1 MQSAKN
7 QTTTRISAVNKAK
20 KNKQTNKDD
29 RKQTEAASPFSFPAQ
44 LRANRHVQDPNQNR
58 PNFNLF
64 FSLTRRSGLP
74 HILSTPCPLVS
85 PPVNIGLKHLILCAQ
100 KAASAFS
107 TLLYS
112 CQSPIVACDCTL
124 CIIRDTLFP
133 GIVRYG
139 RIRPKSQARRPKL
152 PPQQIR
158 TLKKCPFVLLH
169 HFSSTTITH
178 SFLSSVNLTLLLFL
192 QCNNF
197 FIFCLVSLQQGAN
210 VKEKGILNYFLRSWS
225 ADVLSCSAGLLLVSF
240 RFDSKLDSVGK
251 KPSCYSQPNAGIKE
265 NVW

>member
-133 GIVRYG
+133 SIVRSG
-139 RIRPKSQARRPKL
+139 QKVRQEDTSSPLNRSGPSKSVHLSFFTISSSQPSPTPSCL
-152 PPQQIR
+152 QSTWPYY
-158 TLKKCPFVLLH
+158 FF
-169 HFSSTTITH
+169 FSATT
-178 SFLSSVNLTLLLFL
+178 SLSS
-192 QCNNF
+192 
-197 FIFCLVSLQQGAN
+197 A
-210 VKEKGILNYFLRSWS
+210 WS
-225 ADVLSCSAGLLLVSF
+225 PYNRV
-240 RFDSKLDSVGK
+240 
-251 KPSCYSQPNAGIKE
+251 QM
-265 NVW
+265 